1 MRKVTSKDGTAIA
14 FDQSG
19 KGPAVILVGGALQ
32 PRMGNAQLAE
42 LLSKNFTIINYDRRG
57 RGDSGDTQPYAAE
70 REIED
75 IKMLIDEAGG
85 SASLYGSSS
94 GAVLALKA
102 AASGQGVSKLA
113 LWEPN
118 FLVDNSR
125 PALPTDYVA
134 QLNEL
139 VAAGRRGD
147 AIELFMTAGVGM
159 PAEFVTPMR
168 TMPMWPFMEAVA
180 HTLAYDGAIV
190 ADTLNGKPVRAEQWT
205 TVTMPTIVMDGG
217 AIPWLSTGAE
227 ALARVLPN
235 AQRRTLEGQTHDVAP
250 EAIAPVLEE
259 FFAD

>member
-1 MRKVTSKDGTAIA
+1 MNMVTSKDGTAIA
-14 FDQSG
+14 FDRSG

-42 LLSKNFTIINYDRRG
+42 LLSKDLTVFNFDRRG
-57 RGDSGDTQPYAAE
+57 RGESGDTQPYTAE
-70 REIED
+70 REFED
-75 IKMLIDEAGG
+75 IKALIDEAGG

-102 AASGQGVSKLA
+102 AAWGLKVSKLA

-125 PALPTDYVA
+125 PALPEDYVA
-134 QLNEL
+134 QLNKL

-168 TMPMWPFMEAVA
+168 TMPMWPAMEAVA
-180 HTLAYDGAIV
+180 HTLAYDGSVV

-217 AIPWLSTGAE
+217 TIPWLSTGGE
-227 ALARVLPN
+227 AFARVLPN

-250 EAIAPVLEE
+250 EAIAPVLSE
-259 FFAD
+259 FFSQ

>member
-1 MRKVTSKDGTAIA
+1 MSKVTSKDGAAIA
-14 FDQSG
+14 FDRSG

-42 LLSKNFTIINYDRRG
+42 LLSKNFTVINYDRRG
-57 RGDSGDTQPYAAE
+57 RGDSSDTLPYAVE

-75 IKMLIDEAGG
+75 IEALINAAGG

-94 GAVLALKA
+94 GATLALKA
-102 AASGQGVSKLA
+102 AANGLKVNKLA

-134 QLNEL
+134 QLNAL

-147 AIELFMTAGVGM
+147 AVELFMTAGVGM

-168 TMPMWPFMEAVA
+168 AMPMWPFMEAVA
-180 HTLAYDGAIV
+180 HTLAYDGTVV
-190 ADTLNGKPVRAEQWT
+190 ADTLNGKPVTAKQWA
-205 TVTMPTIVMDGG
+205 TVIMPTIVMDGG
-217 AIPWLSTGAE
+217 AIPWLSTGAA

-235 AQRRTLEGQTHDVAP
+235 AQRRTLAGQTHDVAP

-259 FFAD
+259 FFAN

>member
-14 FDQSG
+14 FDRSG
-19 KGPAVILVGGALQ
+19 TGPAVILVGGASQL
-32 PRMGNAQLAE
+32 RMGNAQLAD
-42 LLSKNFTIINYDRRG
+42 LLSKDLTVFNYDRRG

-75 IKMLIDEAGG
+75 IKALIDEAGG
-85 SASLYGSSS
+85 SASLYGTSS

-102 AASGQGVSKLA
+102 AASGLKVSKLA

-147 AIELFMTAGVGM
+147 AFELFMTAGVGM
-159 PAEFVTPMR
+159 PAELVTPMR
-168 TMPMWPFMEAVA
+168 TMPMWPAMEAVA

-205 TVTMPTIVMDGG
+205 TVTMPTMVMDGG
-217 AIPWLSTGAE
+217 SIPWLSAGAE
-227 ALARVLPN
+227 ALASVLPN
-235 AQRRTLEGQTHDVAP
+235 AQRRTLEGQTHDVQV
-250 EAIAPVLEE
+250 EVIAPAIVE
-259 FFAD
+259 FLKG